1 MQSTDFEW
9 LWHCQWKFVNCNTC
23 TTLWGCWQWGK
34 LCICWGSEC
43 RKSLPSSQFCR
54 EPKTPLKNSLH
65 KNQYTLLNKGNKEI
79 KLVRDH
85 QKVQSVK
92 ERLELYW
99 DFLPDEIRME
109 RTLEKFRFGEK
120 QQLFGHKY
128 SSWGNLW
135 ILNFPQLPTHTPI
148 PPKVRILLE
157 IHLQRVSH
165 KTALTARAD
174 WRISLQAVREKVSQG
189 VIRGTRVGKQKG
201 VEKEKGN
208 KKDHT
213 DDVPPWK
220 YKYHMN
226 VLASIHLLPPKQW
239 WHRQLWQCPYSSA
252 HFISSTVLRNIDMSR
267 GARGQ

>member
-34 LCICWGSEC
+34 LCICWGREC

-135 ILNFPQLPTHTPI
+135 IRNLALSLP
-148 PPKVRILLE
+148 LLSPST
-157 IHLQRVSH
+157 R
-165 KTALTARAD
+165 
-174 WRISLQAVREKVSQG
+174 
-189 VIRGTRVGKQKG
+189 RVGKRAVGLAAWGPGPHAPALQL
-201 VEKEKGN
+201 
-208 KKDHT
+208 
-213 DDVPPWK
+213 
-220 YKYHMN
+220 MN
-226 VLASIHLLPPKQW
+226 SENWSQNTCHITLTGLLCW
-239 WHRQLWQCPYSSA
+239 WSNELMCGRSSL
-252 HFISSTVLRNIDMSR
+252 IWLNV
-267 GARGQ
+267 

>member
-135 ILNFPQLPTHTPI
+135 ILNFPQLPTHT
-148 PPKVRILLE
+148 L
-157 IHLQRVSH
+157 HL
-165 KTALTARAD
+165 D
-174 WRISLQAVREKVSQG
+174 
-189 VIRGTRVGKQKG
+189 
-201 VEKEKGN
+201 
-208 KKDHT
+208 
-213 DDVPPWK
+213 P
-220 YKYHMN
+220 
-226 VLASIHLLPPKQW
+226 HLLPTKSRSKLCMRYTFSETIWSHLLYELSPFLYCSFGNHICKSTHFQLRPKVN
-239 WHRQLWQCPYSSA
+239 LSNSLIY
-252 HFISSTVLRNIDMSR
+252 
-267 GARGQ
+267 